1 MRCCLR
7 LAGALH
13 GLARGAKDSKKSVGT
28 RHSRSAAPFWR
39 TAFPPVRTKQK
50 LPEKTLILPGSM
62 HHKSAIQGINSGLGM
77 VNVDLLHISNFAQ
90 TGNLGIHAVKA
101 ASGLEL
107 AQPGI
112 CVIASH
118 IVVGMISGYDH

>member
-1 MRCCLR
+1 M
-7 LAGALH
+7 
-13 GLARGAKDSKKSVGT
+13 ARGAKDSKKSVGT

-101 ASGLEL
+101 AGGLEL

-118 IVVGMISGYDH
+118 IVVGMVTTIRGRRTTLV

>member
-1 MRCCLR
+1 
-7 LAGALH
+7 
-13 GLARGAKDSKKSVGT
+13 
-28 RHSRSAAPFWR
+28 
-39 TAFPPVRTKQK
+39 
-50 LPEKTLILPGSM
+50 M

-101 ASGLEL
+101 AGGLEL

-118 IVVGMISGYDH
+118 IVVGTVEGEPEDTACEAVIEKIKEAGYTKVVLRPLMVVAGSPSTVPMNTLS